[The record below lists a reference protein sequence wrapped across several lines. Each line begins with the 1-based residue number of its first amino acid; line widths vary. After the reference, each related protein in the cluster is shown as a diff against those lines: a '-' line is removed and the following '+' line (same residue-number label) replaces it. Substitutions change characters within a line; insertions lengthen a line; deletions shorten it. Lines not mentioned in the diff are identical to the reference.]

1 MSLGQRKL
9 NSKTLKSREAIRHE
23 ALAASLIDGRL
34 PAIGNHHPQSA
45 LARCNCRRQ
54 SCRTA
59 ADYENI
65 RGIEQLLD
73 LTTAE
78 VQSPNRI
85 PVPWPPECPACLA
98 RDGGFSSHL
107 RAPRAP
113 MRKIDCPRASG
124 NPKKRRAGHC

>member
-1 MSLGQRKL
+1 MSIGQRKL
-9 NSKTLKSREAIRHE
+9 NSQTLQSRQAIGHQ
-23 ALAASLIDGRL
+23 ALAASFVDQRV

-54 SCRTA
+54 TCRTA
-59 ADYENI
+59 AYYENI

-78 VQSPNRI
+78 VQSPNRN
-85 PVPWPPECPACLA
+85 PVPWPPECLVCPA

-113 MRKIDCPRASG
+113 MRKTNYPRA
-124 NPKKRRAGHC
+124 